1 VLEPP
6 VVQTDM
12 PAEPAA
18 KVPPRWIVFFS
29 LAVAATFVGWFGPLQ
44 ILLARQAEAISPGGK
59 ENLLA
64 LVAGLGAAFSMVAN
78 PLWGALSDRT
88 TSRWGKRIPWVAA
101 GAVLGAASLLLLG
114 TASSVWLLIA
124 GWCLVQTV
132 LNAPYAALSA
142 AIPDQVPVAQR
153 GAAGGYF
160 GFAQI
165 FGVMLGTGLAVA
177 GISLIGGTFGGYLM
191 CAIFVLVA
199 WVPYAA
205 LRRDTVMAR
214 SERNSLNWGVGPEG
228 RGAGEAL
235 GVFLRGFWLSPRRY
249 PDFAWAWMTRF
260 LINLGN
266 AIALLYLLFFL
277 KDEVGVEDPEG
288 GVLILTVTNAF
299 TILAAVMVAGVWSDR
314 VGKRRV
320 FVLWSGIVMG
330 VAALMLAVSPTWPVV
345 MVAAAILGIGF
356 GAYTSVDFALL
367 TQVLPAA
374 GDRGKDLG
382 VLNIASA
389 LPQVLAPVVAAPI
402 VTSLGGYSTL
412 YVVSAVVGLA
422 GAVFVYRIRSVK

>member
-1 VLEPP
+1 VAVVARTGARGEP
-6 VVQTDM
+6 V
-12 PAEPAA
+12 A
-18 KVPPRWIVFFS
+18 KVPPKWIACFA

-44 ILLARQAEAISPGGK
+44 ILLARQAEAISPGSK

-64 LVAGLGAAFSMVAN
+64 LVAGLGAAFSMFAN

-88 TSRWGKRIPWVAA
+88 VSRFGKRIPWVAA
-101 GAVLGAASLLLLG
+101 GSVLGAASLVLLG
-114 TASSVWLLIA
+114 SASSLWLLIA

-142 AIPDQVPVAQR
+142 AIPDQVPVTQR

-160 GFAQI
+160 GVAQI
-165 FGVMLGTGLAVA
+165 MGVMIGTGLAVA
-177 GISLIGGTFGGYLM
+177 GIGLFGGTFGGYLV
-191 CAIFVLVA
+191 CALFVLVA
-199 WVPYAA
+199 WIPYAA
-205 LRRDTVMAR
+205 VRRDTVLAR
-214 SERNSLNWGVGPEG
+214 TDRTPLDWG
-228 RGAGEAL
+228 A
-235 GVFLRGFWLSPRRY
+235 FLRGFWLSPRRY
-249 PDFAWAWMTRF
+249 PDFAWAWLTRF

-277 KDEVGVEDPEG
+277 QDEVGIQNPEQ
-288 GVLILTVTNAF
+288 GVLILTVVNAL
-299 TILAAVMVAGVWSDR
+299 TLLVAVMVAGVWSDR

-320 FVLWSGIVMG
+320 FVLWSGVIMG
-330 VAALMLAVSPTWPVV
+330 AAAMTLALWPVWPV
-345 MVAAAILGIGF
+345 ALVAAAVLGIGF

-374 GDRGKDLG
+374 VDRGKDLG

-402 VTSLGGYSTL
+402 VVSLGGYSTL
-412 YVVSAVVGLA
+412 YGASAVVGLV
-422 GAVFVYRIRSVK
+422 GAVLVYRIRSVK

>member
-1 VLEPP
+1 MAVVARTGARGEP
-6 VVQTDM
+6 V
-12 PAEPAA
+12 A
-18 KVPPRWIVFFS
+18 KVPPKWIACFA

-44 ILLARQAEAISPGGK
+44 VLLARQAEAISPGSK

-64 LVAGLGAAFSMVAN
+64 LVAGLGAAFSMFAN

-88 TSRWGKRIPWVAA
+88 VSRFGKRIPWVAA
-101 GAVLGAASLLLLG
+101 GSVLGAASLVLLG
-114 TASSVWLLIA
+114 SASSLWLLIA

-142 AIPDQVPVAQR
+142 AIPDQVPVTQR

-160 GFAQI
+160 GVAQI
-165 FGVMLGTGLAVA
+165 MGVMIGTGLAVA
-177 GISLIGGTFGGYLM
+177 GIGLFGGTFGGYLV
-191 CAIFVLVA
+191 CALFVLVA
-199 WVPYAA
+199 WIPYAA
-205 LRRDTVMAR
+205 VRRDTVLAR
-214 SERNSLNWGVGPEG
+214 TDRTPLDWG
-228 RGAGEAL
+228 A
-235 GVFLRGFWLSPRRY
+235 FLRGFWLSPRRY
-249 PDFAWAWMTRF
+249 PDFAWAWLTRF

-277 KDEVGVEDPEG
+277 QDEVGIQNPEQ
-288 GVLILTVTNAF
+288 GVLILTVVNAL
-299 TILAAVMVAGVWSDR
+299 TLLVAVMVAGVWSDR

-320 FVLWSGIVMG
+320 FVLWSGVIMG
-330 VAALMLAVSPTWPVV
+330 AAAMTLALWPVWPV
-345 MVAAAILGIGF
+345 ALVAAAVLGIGF

-374 GDRGKDLG
+374 VDRGKDLG

-402 VTSLGGYSTL
+402 VVSLGGYSTL
-412 YVVSAVVGLA
+412 YGASAVVGLV
-422 GAVFVYRIRSVK
+422 GAVLVYRIRSVK

>member
-1 VLEPP
+1 MAVVARTGARGEP
-6 VVQTDM
+6 V
-12 PAEPAA
+12 A
-18 KVPPRWIVFFS
+18 KVPPRWIACFA

-44 ILLARQAEAISPGGK
+44 ILLARQAEAISPGSK

-64 LVAGLGAAFSMVAN
+64 LVAGLGAAFSMFAN

-88 TSRWGKRIPWVAA
+88 VSRFGKRIPWVAA
-101 GAVLGAASLLLLG
+101 GSVLGAASLVLLG
-114 TASSVWLLIA
+114 SASSLWLLIA

-142 AIPDQVPVAQR
+142 AIPDQVPVTQR

-160 GFAQI
+160 GVAQI
-165 FGVMLGTGLAVA
+165 MGVMIGTGLAVA
-177 GISLIGGTFGGYLM
+177 GIGLFGGTFGGYLV
-191 CAIFVLVA
+191 CALFVLVA
-199 WVPYAA
+199 WIPYAA
-205 LRRDTVMAR
+205 MRRDTVLAR
-214 SERNSLNWGVGPEG
+214 TDRTPLDWG
-228 RGAGEAL
+228 A
-235 GVFLRGFWLSPRRY
+235 FLRGFWLSPRRY
-249 PDFAWAWMTRF
+249 PDFAWAWLTRF

-277 KDEVGVEDPEG
+277 QDEVGIQNPEQ
-288 GVLILTVTNAF
+288 GVLILTVVNAL
-299 TILAAVMVAGVWSDR
+299 TLLVAVMVAGVWSDR

-320 FVLWSGIVMG
+320 FVLWSGVIMG
-330 VAALMLAVSPTWPVV
+330 AAAMTLALWPVWPV
-345 MVAAAILGIGF
+345 ALVAAAVLGIGF

-374 GDRGKDLG
+374 VDRGKDLG

-402 VTSLGGYSTL
+402 VVSLGGYSTL
-412 YVVSAVVGLA
+412 YGASAVVGLV
-422 GAVFVYRIRSVK
+422 GAVLVYRIRSVK

>member
-1 VLEPP
+1 MAVVARTGARGEP
-6 VVQTDM
+6 V
-12 PAEPAA
+12 A
-18 KVPPRWIVFFS
+18 KVPPRWIACFA

-44 ILLARQAEAISPGGK
+44 ILLARQAEAISPGSK

-64 LVAGLGAAFSMVAN
+64 LVAGLGAAFSMFAN

-88 TSRWGKRIPWVAA
+88 VSRFGKRIPWVAA
-101 GAVLGAASLLLLG
+101 GSVLGAASLVLLG
-114 TASSVWLLIA
+114 SASSLWLLIA

-142 AIPDQVPVAQR
+142 AIPDQVPVTQR

-160 GFAQI
+160 GVAQI
-165 FGVMLGTGLAVA
+165 MGVMIGTGLAVA
-177 GISLIGGTFGGYLM
+177 GIGLFGGTFGGYLV
-191 CAIFVLVA
+191 CALFVLVA
-199 WVPYAA
+199 WIPYAA
-205 LRRDTVMAR
+205 VRRDTVLAR
-214 SERNSLNWGVGPEG
+214 TDRTPLDWG
-228 RGAGEAL
+228 A
-235 GVFLRGFWLSPRRY
+235 FLRGFWLSPRRY
-249 PDFAWAWMTRF
+249 PDFAWAWLTRF

-277 KDEVGVEDPEG
+277 QDEVGIQNPEQ
-288 GVLILTVTNAF
+288 GVLILTVVNAL
-299 TILAAVMVAGVWSDR
+299 TLLVAVMVAGVWSDR

-320 FVLWSGIVMG
+320 FVLWSGVIMG
-330 VAALMLAVSPTWPVV
+330 AAAMTLALWPVWPV
-345 MVAAAILGIGF
+345 ALVAAAVLGIGF

-374 GDRGKDLG
+374 VDRGKDLG

-402 VTSLGGYSTL
+402 VVSLGGYSTL
-412 YVVSAVVGLA
+412 YGASAVVGLV
-422 GAVFVYRIRSVK
+422 GAVLVYRIRSVK

>member
-1 VLEPP
+1 VAVVARTGARGEP
-6 VVQTDM
+6 V
-12 PAEPAA
+12 A
-18 KVPPRWIVFFS
+18 KVPPKWIACFA

-44 ILLARQAEAISPGGK
+44 VLLARQAEAISPGSK

-64 LVAGLGAAFSMVAN
+64 LVAGLGAAFSMFAN

-88 TSRWGKRIPWVAA
+88 VSRFGKRIPWVAA
-101 GAVLGAASLLLLG
+101 GSVLGAASLVLLG
-114 TASSVWLLIA
+114 SASSLWLLIA

-142 AIPDQVPVAQR
+142 AIPDQVPVTQR

-160 GFAQI
+160 GVAQI
-165 FGVMLGTGLAVA
+165 MGVMIGTGLAVA
-177 GISLIGGTFGGYLM
+177 GIGLFGGTFGGYLV
-191 CAIFVLVA
+191 CALFVLVA
-199 WVPYAA
+199 WIPYAA
-205 LRRDTVMAR
+205 VRRDTVLAR
-214 SERNSLNWGVGPEG
+214 TDRTPLDWG
-228 RGAGEAL
+228 A
-235 GVFLRGFWLSPRRY
+235 FLRGFWLSPRRY
-249 PDFAWAWMTRF
+249 PDFAWAWLTRF

-277 KDEVGVEDPEG
+277 QDEVGIQNPEQ
-288 GVLILTVTNAF
+288 GVLILTVVNAL
-299 TILAAVMVAGVWSDR
+299 TLLVAVMVAGVWSDR

-320 FVLWSGIVMG
+320 FVLWSGVIMG
-330 VAALMLAVSPTWPVV
+330 AAAMTLALWPVWPV
-345 MVAAAILGIGF
+345 ALVAAAVLGIGF

-374 GDRGKDLG
+374 VDRGKDLG

-402 VTSLGGYSTL
+402 VVSLGGYSTL
-412 YVVSAVVGLA
+412 YGASAVVGLV
-422 GAVFVYRIRSVK
+422 GAVLVYRIRSVK

>member
-1 VLEPP
+1 VAVVARTGARGEP
-6 VVQTDM
+6 V
-12 PAEPAA
+12 A
-18 KVPPRWIVFFS
+18 KVPPRWIACFA

-44 ILLARQAEAISPGGK
+44 ILLARQAEAISPGSK

-64 LVAGLGAAFSMVAN
+64 LVAGLGAAFSMFAN

-88 TSRWGKRIPWVAA
+88 VSRFGKRIPWVAA
-101 GAVLGAASLLLLG
+101 GSVLGAASLVLLG
-114 TASSVWLLIA
+114 SASSLWLLIA

-142 AIPDQVPVAQR
+142 AIPDQVPVTQR

-160 GFAQI
+160 GVAQI
-165 FGVMLGTGLAVA
+165 MGVMIGTGLAVA
-177 GISLIGGTFGGYLM
+177 GIGLFGGTFGGYLV
-191 CAIFVLVA
+191 CALFVLVA
-199 WVPYAA
+199 WIPYAA
-205 LRRDTVMAR
+205 VRRDTVLAR
-214 SERNSLNWGVGPEG
+214 TDRTPLDWG
-228 RGAGEAL
+228 A
-235 GVFLRGFWLSPRRY
+235 FLRGFWLSPRRY
-249 PDFAWAWMTRF
+249 PDFAWAWLTRF

-277 KDEVGVEDPEG
+277 QDEVGIQNPEQ
-288 GVLILTVTNAF
+288 GVLILTVVNAL
-299 TILAAVMVAGVWSDR
+299 TLLVAVMVAGVWSDR

-320 FVLWSGIVMG
+320 FVLWSGVIMG
-330 VAALMLAVSPTWPVV
+330 AAAMTLALWPVWPV
-345 MVAAAILGIGF
+345 ALVAAAVLGIGF

-374 GDRGKDLG
+374 VDRGKDLG

-402 VTSLGGYSTL
+402 VVSLGGYSTL
-412 YVVSAVVGLA
+412 YGASAVVGLV
-422 GAVFVYRIRSVK
+422 GAVLVYRIRSVK